1 MAVSFHF
8 LSLFPFSSLSSQS
21 TASFTS
27 TGLYACSAIV
37 LEKRLQYMQALI
49 LPFFKKIAS
58 LLCRALIPRPIFN
71 TSTESIE
78 SSINSHWSFT
88 TFLLCCLQ
96 FLVPAQNQ
104 SRCVFPTTTQT
115 LMRGNYMNPL
125 LQLRGNFN
133 IILIFALYRYCYRYH
148 YCYHK
153 QVITCYFCNV
163 LATS

>member
-1 MAVSFHF
+1 MDRLIHLNRTVWVFCHSTRKKTTIYASIYAGIFF
-8 LSLFPFSSLSSQS
+8 L
-21 TASFTS
+21 
-27 TGLYACSAIV
+27 
-37 LEKRLQYMQALI
+37 
-49 LPFFKKIAS
+49 KIAS
-58 LLCRALIPRPIFN
+58 LLCRALIPRPVFN

-88 TFLLCCLQ
+88 TFLLYCLQ

-115 LMRGNYMNPL
+115 MMRSNYMNPL

-148 YCYHK
+148 YC
-153 QVITCYFCNV
+153 FCNV
-163 LATS
+163 LATSWRQCQGFNKWKRYQKKPRSCKFA